1 MSKRAKLKADPD
13 LAEWCKALLESTAP
27 TDVVP
32 PGWFSVRGLAAKL
45 KTPVPTL
52 QGKMQRLFK
61 AGRAERKNFR
71 VQLEKNVRP
80 VPHYRLLK

>member
-1 MSKRAKLKADPD
+1 MKRPKLTPDPD
-13 LAEWCKALLESTAP
+13 LAQWCKALLESTAP

-32 PGWFSVRGLAAKL
+32 PGWFSVRGLALKL
-45 KTPVPTL
+45 KTPIHTI

-61 AGRAERKNFR
+61 AGKAERKSYR

-80 VPHYRLLK
+80 VPHYKLK